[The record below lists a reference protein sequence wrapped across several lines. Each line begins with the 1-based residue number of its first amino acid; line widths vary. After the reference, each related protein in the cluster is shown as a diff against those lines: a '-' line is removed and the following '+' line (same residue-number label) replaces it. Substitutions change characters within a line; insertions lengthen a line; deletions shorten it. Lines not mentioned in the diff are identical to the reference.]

1 MLAET
6 DIVSHMIDHPW
17 PHSQVT
23 LGPLTLTLMS
33 SGIATMILVA
43 VVLSV
48 VIPLMARRRAETPHG
63 GYNFVEAIVVF
74 VRDMIA
80 RPALGD
86 RAYRYLPLLLTLFVF
101 ILGLNLMGLVPISA
115 ILQMA
120 GLDGHLI
127 GGPTTS
133 VPAITGALAMVSLAA
148 ILIGGLWEAAH
159 RQHLARGWPVW
170 LCLALSPL
178 LWVWSIIPKVPGAAG
193 VALAPLLMLLE
204 LIGALVKIFALM
216 IRLFANML
224 SGHTIIAILVMLG
237 LSVFESALRENMAMA
252 PLSLLPILG
261 GVLINVLD
269 VLVSLLQAYIFT
281 FLSAIYLGLYTG
293 GGH

>member
-1 MLAET
+1 
-6 DIVSHMIDHPW
+6 MIDHPW
-17 PHSQVT
+17 PHGQVT

-43 VVLSV
+43 VLLSIVVPVLV
-48 VIPLMARRRAETPHG
+48 RRRAETPHG

-101 ILGLNLMGLVPISA
+101 ILGLNLIGLVPISS
-115 ILQMA
+115 LLRMA
-120 GLDGHLI
+120 GLDAHLL

-148 ILIGGLWEAAH
+148 ILIGGLWESAH

-170 LCLALSPL
+170 LCVAMSPL
-178 LWVWSIIPKVPGAAG
+178 LWAWSITPKVPGVAG
-193 VALAPLLMLLE
+193 VMLAPLLMVLE
-204 LIGALVKIFALM
+204 VLGALVKVFALM

-224 SGHTIIAILVMLG
+224 SGHTMIAILVMLG
-237 LSVFESALRENMAMA
+237 LQALDNALRENLAMV
-252 PLSLLPILG
+252 PLSVLPILG
-261 GVLINVLD
+261 GVLINLLD
-269 VLVSLLQAYIFT
+269 VLVAVLQAYIFT
-281 FLSAIYLGLYTG
+281 FLSAIYLGLYAG